1 MIMHDDAHHDSR
13 DYKKLSMSWQVQ
25 MCRRANIENGI
36 FHFTWIIRVK
46 PYRVECIPWLK

>member
-25 MCRRANIENGI
+25 MHRRANTEIGSC
-36 FHFTWIIRVK
+36 HFI
-46 PYRVECIPWLK
+46 